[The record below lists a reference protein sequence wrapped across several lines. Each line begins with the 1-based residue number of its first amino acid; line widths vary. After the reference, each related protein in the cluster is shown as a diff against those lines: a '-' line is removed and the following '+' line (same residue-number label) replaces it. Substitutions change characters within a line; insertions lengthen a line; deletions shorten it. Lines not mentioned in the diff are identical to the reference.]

1 MQFAGMMNIKGTS
14 FHYFY
19 WAKQKSNDSNSIE
32 PTEKYTDQDAEGRG
46 RLRNKDKESY
56 SKNKKLEYQQN
67 HLYSLSDEQHYS
79 IRGKVHIKKKLENV
93 LATATALTQWD
104 NRYTTNHI
112 WIR

>member
-1 MQFAGMMNIKGTS
+1 MNIKRTS

-19 WAKQKSNDSNSIE
+19 WAKQKNNDSNSIE
-32 PTEKYTDQDAEGRG
+32 PTEKYTDQEAEGRG
-46 RLRNKDKESY
+46 RLRNKNKESY
-56 SKNKKLEYQQN
+56 SKNTKIRISTKPFIFTA
-67 HLYSLSDEQHYS
+67 DEQHYP
-79 IRGKVHIKKKLENV
+79 IRGKVHLKKKLENV